1 MKKIVVTLWPNL
13 SQQVVTDGLNGKFT
27 MMVSLSEVEPTEE
40 AYLTNRLSP
49 DSLKREPNIFEILT
63 KKAKG
68 HPNGLWNLAVCYD
81 CGIGTKQ
88 MPDLANAYYLMAWT
102 QAQFDEGKISIDTK
116 EKGLNLEKGLNFL
129 LFTPDYKAYYDAALK
144 GCPIAAYQAG
154 LCLLNGIGV
163 KEDDLLA
170 VAFFTLA
177 TSAGVADAAYA
188 LGNCLEHGYG
198 LPMDKKKAASF
209 YQKAADGGSAGGK
222 CNLGILLYNEGQV
235 EKGLQLIKEASD
247 LGFLEASKILQSLNE
262 EDSHNPTSSQAL
274 HLFEES
280 MVDNSFFPFFSQE
293 QIYCFM
299 THKDESQKPVTM
311 SKAINYINEG
321 RLFDLQCNDAG
332 THFAVKIHGSNN
344 NIYDSEIWFSSN
356 KSTITKYQ
364 CTCPSYLRWHS
375 PCKHIVALLA
385 ALSKNHQIACARN
398 DKRAHEESKVTKSA
412 LKQKSTSEK
421 SPKSNSKQPKNS
433 ETNNETRACKNI
445 SSKEP
450 IVQNEKLCVIF
461 STDPATK
468 AILQTVSYHKIE
480 SSDLGFINKRLK
492 PKELKQIPDVFEKL
506 NENHLGHSGALWN
519 LALCYDYGIGT
530 DSSLTS
536 ARDFY
541 MESYVQNEI
550 DAGEFKQNLTNCKL
564 NEPFK
569 ASLKLKAF
577 SEAAKLGC
585 SAAHY
590 WSGICYSNGY
600 GIVKNQKRAN
610 EHFLK
615 ASDLGCGEA
624 SALLAENYKKGIGV
638 EKRQQLELRFGYL
651 AYQQGCT
658 DAHVK
663 NYSNVVYCTH
673 CGTLYK
679 MEQKECPLCHE
690 GNNAAGL
697 PSEIMVTQ
705 FEPIKNELY
714 LHQKQVLGNELNKLQ
729 NKMYRADNIA
739 YITDNIEDNL
749 IKIILIPP
757 IVLWAI
763 EFIYFLFAINFP
775 HLPDPSIVAYIFLS
789 ISIVYVLCILC
800 IRFPLSMW
808 LNSKITD
815 YENSINE
822 IKCKLDNLEQLK

>member
-49 DSLKREPNIFEILT
+49 DSLKKEPNIFEILT

-88 MPDLANAYYLMAWT
+88 MPDLANAHYLMAWT
-102 QAQFDEGKISIDTK
+102 QAQFDEGKLSIETE
-116 EKGLNLEKGLNFL
+116 EKALNLLP
-129 LFTPDYKAYYDAALK
+129 FTPDYEAYYDAALK

-170 VAFFTLA
+170 VAFFTSA

-247 LGFLEASKILQSLNE
+247 LGFSEASKILQSLNE
-262 EDSHNPTSSQAL
+262 EDSRNPTSSQAL

-385 ALSKNHQIACARN
+385 ALSKNHQIACAKN
-398 DKRAHEESKVTKSA
+398 DKRAHEESKVTKNA

-433 ETNNETRACKNI
+433 ETSNETCTCKNI

-450 IVQNEKLCVIF
+450 IAQNEKLCVIF
-461 STDPATK
+461 STAPKTK
-468 AILQTVSYHKIE
+468 AILQTVSYREIE
-480 SSDLGFINKRLK
+480 SSDLEFINKRLT
-492 PKELKQIPDVFEKL
+492 PEELKQIPNVFEKL
-506 NENHLGHSGALWN
+506 NENNLGHSGALWN

-550 DAGEFKQNLTNCKL
+550 DAGKCEQKLTHSKL
-564 NEPFK
+564 DEPFE
-569 ASLKLKAF
+569 APLKLKAF
-577 SEAAKLGC
+577 SDAAKLGYM
-585 SAAHY
+585 AANY
-590 WSGICYSNGY
+590 WSGICYSKGY

-610 EHFLK
+610 DYFLK
-615 ASDLGCGEA
+615 ASALGCGEA
-624 SALLAENYKKGIGV
+624 SALLAKNYEKGIGV
-638 EKRQQLELRFGYL
+638 EKCQQSELRFGYL

-658 DAHVK
+658 NAKIK
-663 NYSNVVYCTH
+663 NYSTVVYCTH

-690 GNNAAGL
+690 GNNAAGI
-697 PSEIMVTQ
+697 PSEIKSAQLLPT
-705 FEPIKNELY
+705 KNELY
-714 LHQKQVLGNELNKLQ
+714 SNQKQELNNELNEMQ
-729 NKMYRADNIA
+729 SKMERAD
-739 YITDNIEDNL
+739 YIENKIENKL
-749 IKIILIPP
+749 TMTMLILIPP

-800 IRFPLSMW
+800 IRFLLPMRLK
-808 LNSKITD
+808 SKITD
-815 YENSINE
+815 YEYLINE

>member
-88 MPDLANAYYLMAWT
+88 IPDMANAHYLMAWT
-102 QAQFDEGKISIDTK
+102 QAQFDEGKVSIEIK
-116 EKGLNLEKGLNFL
+116 EKVLNLLP
-129 LFTPDYKAYYDAALK
+129 FTPSYEAYYDAALK

-163 KEDDLLA
+163 KEDDLMA
-170 VAFFTLA
+170 VAFFTSA

-262 EDSHNPTSSQAL
+262 ADSRNPTSSQAL

-280 MVDNSFFPFFSQE
+280 MVNNSFFPFFSQE

-299 THKDESQKPVTM
+299 THKDESQKLVTM

-344 NIYDSEIWFSSN
+344 NIYDSEIWLSSN

-375 PCKHIVALLA
+375 PCKHIIALLA

-398 DKRAHEESKVTKSA
+398 DKRAHEESKVTKNA

-421 SPKSNSKQPKNS
+421 SHNSNSKQPKNS

-480 SSDLGFINKRLK
+480 SSDLEFINKRLK

-550 DAGEFKQNLTNCKL
+550 DAGKFKQNLTNCKL

-585 SAAHY
+585 SAAQY

-615 ASDLGCGEA
+615 ASVLGCAEA

-658 DAHVK
+658 DAK
-663 NYSNVVYCTH
+663 IKIYSTVVYCTH

-690 GNNAAGL
+690 DNYAAGI

-705 FEPIKNELY
+705 FEPIKNEIY
-714 LHQKQVLGNELNKLQ
+714 LNQKQVLGNELNKLQ
-729 NKMYRADNIA
+729 NKMNRADNIED
-739 YITDNIEDNL
+739 ITDNIYFNL
-749 IKIILIPP
+749 TKIILFPP
-757 IVLWAI
+757 IVLVAI
-763 EFIYFLFAINFP
+763 YFIYLSFLLYFP
-775 HLPDPSIVAYIFLS
+775 HLPNPSFVGYIILL
-789 ISIVYVLCILC
+789 IIIVYVLCVLC
-800 IRFPLSMW
+800 IRFPLSKW
-808 LNSKITD
+808 LDSKITD

>member
-49 DSLKREPNIFEILT
+49 DSLKKEPNIFEILT

-88 MPDLANAYYLMAWT
+88 IPDMANAHYLMAWT
-102 QAQFDEGKISIDTK
+102 QAQFDEGKFSIETE
-116 EKGLNLEKGLNFL
+116 EKALNLLP
-129 LFTPDYKAYYDAALK
+129 FTPDYEAYYDAALK

-170 VAFFTLA
+170 VAFFTSA

-247 LGFLEASKILQSLNE
+247 LGFSEASKILQSLNE
-262 EDSHNPTSSQAL
+262 EDSRNPTSSQAL

-356 KSTITKYQ
+356 KSAITKYR

-375 PCKHIVALLA
+375 PCKHIIALLA
-385 ALSKNHQIACARN
+385 ALSKNHQIACAKN
-398 DKRAHEESKVTKSA
+398 DKRAHEESKVTKNA

-421 SPKSNSKQPKNS
+421 SPKSNSKQPKDS

-445 SSKEP
+445 SSKES
-450 IVQNEKLCVIF
+450 IAQNEKLCVIF
-461 STDPATK
+461 STAPKNK
-468 AILQTVSYHKIE
+468 AILQTVSYREIE
-480 SSDLGFINKRLK
+480 SSDLEFINKRLT
-492 PKELKQIPDVFEKL
+492 PEELKQIPNVFEKL
-506 NENHLGHSGALWN
+506 NENNLGHSGALWN

-530 DSSLTS
+530 DPSLTS

-550 DAGEFKQNLTNCKL
+550 DAGKCEQKLTHSKL
-564 NEPFK
+564 DEPFE
-569 ASLKLKAF
+569 APLKLKAF
-577 SEAAKLGC
+577 SGAAKLGYM
-585 SAAHY
+585 AANY
-590 WSGICYSNGY
+590 WSGICYSKGY

-610 EHFLK
+610 DYFLK
-615 ASDLGCGEA
+615 ASALGCGKA
-624 SALLAENYKKGIGV
+624 SALLAKNYEKGIGV
-638 EKRQQLELRFGYL
+638 EKCQQSELRFGYL

-658 DAHVK
+658 NAKIK
-663 NYSNVVYCTH
+663 NYSTVVYCTH

-690 GNNAAGL
+690 GNNAAGI
-697 PSEIMVTQ
+697 PSEIKSAQLLPT
-705 FEPIKNELY
+705 KNELY
-714 LHQKQVLGNELNKLQ
+714 SNQKQELNNELNELQ
-729 NKMYRADNIA
+729 SKMERADS
-739 YITDNIEDNL
+739 IEN
-749 IKIILIPP
+749 KIENKLTMTMLILIPP

-800 IRFPLSMW
+800 IRFLLPMRLK
-808 LNSKITD
+808 SKITD
-815 YENSINE
+815 YEYLINE

>member
-1 MKKIVVTLWPNL
+1 
-13 SQQVVTDGLNGKFT
+13 
-27 MMVSLSEVEPTEE
+27 
-40 AYLTNRLSP
+40 
-49 DSLKREPNIFEILT
+49 
-63 KKAKG
+63 
-68 HPNGLWNLAVCYD
+68 
-81 CGIGTKQ
+81 
-88 MPDLANAYYLMAWT
+88 
-102 QAQFDEGKISIDTK
+102 
-116 EKGLNLEKGLNFL
+116 
-129 LFTPDYKAYYDAALK
+129 
-144 GCPIAAYQAG
+144 
-154 LCLLNGIGV
+154 
-163 KEDDLLA
+163 
-170 VAFFTLA
+170 
-177 TSAGVADAAYA
+177 
-188 LGNCLEHGYG
+188 
-198 LPMDKKKAASF
+198 
-209 YQKAADGGSAGGK
+209 
-222 CNLGILLYNEGQV
+222 
-235 EKGLQLIKEASD
+235 
-247 LGFLEASKILQSLNE
+247 
-262 EDSHNPTSSQAL
+262 
-274 HLFEES
+274 
-280 MVDNSFFPFFSQE
+280 
-293 QIYCFM
+293 M

-385 ALSKNHQIACARN
+385 ALSKNHQIACAKN

-450 IVQNEKLCVIF
+450 IVQNKKLCVIF

-480 SSDLGFINKRLK
+480 SSDLEFINKRLK

-541 MESYVQNEI
+541 MEAYVQNTI

-585 SAAHY
+585 SAAQY

-615 ASDLGCGEA
+615 ASVLGCGEA

-679 MEQKECPLCHE
+679 MVQKECPLCHE
-690 GNNAAGL
+690 GNNAVGI

-729 NKMYRADNIA
+729 NKMYKVDNIA
-739 YITDNIEDNL
+739 YITNNIEDNL

-757 IVLWAI
+757 IVLLVI
-763 EFIYFLFAINFP
+763 FFIYLTFFLIFP
-775 HLPDPSIVAYIFLS
+775 HLPNPSFVVFIILLIIF
-789 ISIVYVLCILC
+789 VYVLCVLC

-808 LNSKITD
+808 LNSKIND

>member
-27 MMVSLSEVEPTEE
+27 MMVSLSEVGPTEE

-49 DSLKREPNIFEILT
+49 DSLKKEPNIFEILT

-81 CGIGTKQ
+81 CGIETKQ
-88 MPDLANAYYLMAWT
+88 IPDMANAHYLMAWT
-102 QAQFDEGKISIDTK
+102 QAQFDEGKLSIETE
-116 EKGLNLEKGLNFL
+116 EKALNLLP
-129 LFTPDYKAYYDAALK
+129 FTPDYEAYYDAALK

-170 VAFFTLA
+170 VAFFTSA

-235 EKGLQLIKEASD
+235 KKGLQLIKEASD

-356 KSTITKYQ
+356 KSAITKYR

-398 DKRAHEESKVTKSA
+398 DKRAHEESKVTKNT

-433 ETNNETRACKNI
+433 ETSNETCTCKNI

-450 IVQNEKLCVIF
+450 IAQNEKLCVIF
-461 STDPATK
+461 STAPKTK
-468 AILQTVSYHKIE
+468 AILQTVSYREIE
-480 SSDLGFINKRLK
+480 SSDLEFINKRLT
-492 PKELKQIPDVFEKL
+492 PEELKQIPNVFEKL
-506 NENHLGHSGALWN
+506 NENNLGHSGALWN

-530 DSSLTS
+530 DPSLTS

-541 MESYVQNEI
+541 MEAYVQNEI
-550 DAGEFKQNLTNCKL
+550 DAGKCEQKLTHSKL
-564 NEPFK
+564 DEPFE
-569 ASLKLKAF
+569 APLKLKAF
-577 SEAAKLGC
+577 SDAAKLGYM
-585 SAAHY
+585 AANY
-590 WSGICYSNGY
+590 WSGICYSKGY

-610 EHFLK
+610 DYFLK
-615 ASDLGCGEA
+615 ASVLGCGKA
-624 SALLAENYKKGIGV
+624 SALLAKNYEKGIGV
-638 EKRQQLELRFGYL
+638 EKCQQSELRFVYL

-658 DAHVK
+658 DAKIK
-663 NYSNVVYCTH
+663 NYSTVVYCTH

-690 GNNAAGL
+690 GNNAAGI
-697 PSEIMVTQ
+697 PSEIKSAQLLPT
-705 FEPIKNELY
+705 KNELY
-714 LHQKQVLGNELNKLQ
+714 SNQKQELNNELNELQ
-729 NKMYRADNIA
+729 SKMERADNIE
-739 YITDNIEDNL
+739 NKIENKL
-749 IKIILIPP
+749 TMTMLTLIPP

-763 EFIYFLFAINFP
+763 EFIYSLFAINFP
-775 HLPDPSIVAYIFLS
+775 HLPDPSLVAYIFLS
-789 ISIVYVLCILC
+789 ITIVYVLCILC
-800 IRFPLSMW
+800 IRFLLPMW
-808 LNSKITD
+808 LDSKISL
-815 YENSINE
+815 YEYLINE
-822 IKCKLDNLEQLK
+822 IKCKLENLEQLK

>member
-49 DSLKREPNIFEILT
+49 DSLKKEPNIFEILT

-88 MPDLANAYYLMAWT
+88 IPDMANAHYLMAWT
-102 QAQFDEGKISIDTK
+102 QAQFDEGKISIETG
-116 EKGLNLEKGLNFL
+116 EKALNLLP
-129 LFTPDYKAYYDAALK
+129 FTPSYEAYYDAALK

-170 VAFFTLA
+170 VAFFTSA

-247 LGFLEASKILQSLNE
+247 LGFSEASKILQSLNE
-262 EDSHNPTSSQAL
+262 EDSRNPTSSQTL

-398 DKRAHEESKVTKSA
+398 DKRAHEESKVTKNA
-412 LKQKSTSEK
+412 LKQKGTSEK
-421 SPKSNSKQPKNS
+421 SPKSNSKQPKDS
-433 ETNNETRACKNI
+433 ETNNETRTCKNI
-445 SSKEP
+445 SSKES
-450 IVQNEKLCVIF
+450 IAQNEKLCVIF
-461 STDPATK
+461 STAPKTK
-468 AILQTVSYHKIE
+468 AILQTVSYREIE
-480 SSDLGFINKRLK
+480 SSDLEFINKRLT
-492 PKELKQIPDVFEKL
+492 PEELKQIPNVFEKI
-506 NENHLGHSGALWN
+506 NENNLGHSGALWN

-530 DSSLTS
+530 NPSLTS

-550 DAGEFKQNLTNCKL
+550 DAGKYEQKLTHSKL
-564 NEPFK
+564 DEPFE
-569 ASLKLKAF
+569 APLKLKAF
-577 SEAAKLGC
+577 SDAAKLGYM
-585 SAAHY
+585 AANY
-590 WSGICYSNGY
+590 WSGICYSKGY

-610 EHFLK
+610 DYFLK
-615 ASDLGCGEA
+615 ASALGCGKA
-624 SALLAENYKKGIGV
+624 SALLAKNYEKGIGV
-638 EKRQQLELRFGYL
+638 EKCQQSELRFGYL

-658 DAHVK
+658 DAKIK
-663 NYSNVVYCTH
+663 NYSTVVYCTH

-690 GNNAAGL
+690 GNNAAGI
-697 PSEIMVTQ
+697 PSEIKTAQ
-705 FEPIKNELY
+705 LLPTKNELY
-714 LHQKQVLGNELNKLQ
+714 SNQEQELNNELNELQSKMERANKIENKIENKLT
-729 NKMYRADNIA
+729 M
-739 YITDNIEDNL
+739 TML
-749 IKIILIPP
+749 ILIPP

-763 EFIYFLFAINFP
+763 EFIYTLFAINFP

-800 IRFPLSMW
+800 IRFLLPMW
-808 LNSKITD
+808 LDSKISL
-815 YENSINE
+815 YEYSINE
-822 IKCKLDNLEQLK
+822 IKCKLENLEQLK

>member
-49 DSLKREPNIFEILT
+49 DSLKKEPNIFEILT

-102 QAQFDEGKISIDTK
+102 QAQLDEGKISIDTK
-116 EKGLNLEKGLNFL
+116 DKGLNLEKGLNFL
-129 LFTPDYKAYYDAALK
+129 LFTPDYKAYYDAAMK

-170 VAFFTLA
+170 VAFFTSA

-198 LPMDKKKAASF
+198 ITMDMKKAASL
-209 YQKAADGGSAGGK
+209 YQIAANGGSAGGK

-356 KSTITKYQ
+356 KSAITKYR

-412 LKQKSTSEK
+412 LKQKSTFEK

-450 IVQNEKLCVIF
+450 IVQNERLCVIF

-468 AILQTVSYHKIE
+468 AVLQSVSYHKIE
-480 SSDLGFINKRLK
+480 SSDLEFINKRLK

-519 LALCYDYGIGT
+519 LALCYDNGIGT
-530 DSSLTS
+530 NPSLTL

-564 NEPFK
+564 NEPCK

-585 SAAHY
+585 SAAQY

-690 GNNAAGL
+690 GNNATGI

-729 NKMYRADNIA
+729 NKMYRANNIA

-757 IVLWAI
+757 IVLLVI
-763 EFIYFLFAINFP
+763 FLFTSRF
-775 HLPDPSIVAYIFLS
+775 FLFS
-789 ISIVYVLCILC
+789 PISLIP
-800 IRFPLSMW
+800 PLLFS
-808 LNSKITD
+808 SS
-815 YENSINE
+815 Y
-822 IKCKLDNLEQLK
+822 

>member
-102 QAQFDEGKISIDTK
+102 QAQFDEGKLSIETE
-116 EKGLNLEKGLNFL
+116 EKALNLLP
-129 LFTPDYKAYYDAALK
+129 FTPSYEAYYDAALK

-163 KEDDLLA
+163 KEDDLMA
-170 VAFFTLA
+170 VAFFTSA

-247 LGFLEASKILQSLNE
+247 LGFSEASKILQSLNE
-262 EDSHNPTSSQAL
+262 EDSRNPTSSQAL

-398 DKRAHEESKVTKSA
+398 NKQAHEESKVTKNA

-421 SPKSNSKQPKNS
+421 SPKSNSKQPKDS
-433 ETNNETRACKNI
+433 ETNNETRTCKNI
-445 SSKEP
+445 SSKES
-450 IVQNEKLCVIF
+450 IAQNEKLCVIF
-461 STDPATK
+461 STAPKTK
-468 AILQTVSYHKIE
+468 AILQTVSYREIE
-480 SSDLGFINKRLK
+480 SSDLEFINKRLT
-492 PKELKQIPDVFEKL
+492 PEELKQIPNVFEKL
-506 NENHLGHSGALWN
+506 NENNLGHSGALWN

-530 DSSLTS
+530 DPSLTS

-550 DAGEFKQNLTNCKL
+550 DAGKCEQKLTHSKL
-564 NEPFK
+564 DEPFE
-569 ASLKLKAF
+569 APLKLKAF
-577 SEAAKLGC
+577 SDAAKLGYM
-585 SAAHY
+585 AANY
-590 WSGICYSNGY
+590 WSGICYSKGY

-610 EHFLK
+610 DYFLK
-615 ASDLGCGEA
+615 ASALGCGKA
-624 SALLAENYKKGIGV
+624 SALLAKNYEKGIGV
-638 EKRQQLELRFGYL
+638 EKCQQSELRFGYL

-658 DAHVK
+658 NAKIK
-663 NYSNVVYCTH
+663 NYSTVVYCTH

-690 GNNAAGL
+690 GNNAAGI
-697 PSEIMVTQ
+697 PSEIKSAQLLPT
-705 FEPIKNELY
+705 KNELY
-714 LHQKQVLGNELNKLQ
+714 SNQKQELNNELNELQ
-729 NKMYRADNIA
+729 SKMERADS
-739 YITDNIEDNL
+739 IEN
-749 IKIILIPP
+749 KIENKLTMTMLILIPP

-763 EFIYFLFAINFP
+763 YFIYLLFAINFS
-775 HLPDPSIVAYIFLS
+775 HLPDSSFVAYIFLS

-800 IRFPLSMW
+800 IRFLLPMW
-808 LNSKITD
+808 LKSKITD
-815 YENSINE
+815 YEYLINE

>member
-49 DSLKREPNIFEILT
+49 DSLKKEPNIFEILT

-88 MPDLANAYYLMAWT
+88 IPDMANAYYLMAWT
-102 QAQFDEGKISIDTK
+102 QAQFDEGKLSIETE
-116 EKGLNLEKGLNFL
+116 EKALNLLP
-129 LFTPDYKAYYDAALK
+129 FTPSYEAYYDAALK
-144 GCPIAAYQAG
+144 DCPIAAYQAG

-170 VAFFTLA
+170 VAFFTSA

-247 LGFLEASKILQSLNE
+247 LGFSEASKILQSLNE
-262 EDSHNPTSSQAL
+262 EDSRNPTSSQTL

-364 CTCPSYLRWHS
+364 CTCPSYLHWHS

-398 DKRAHEESKVTKSA
+398 DKRAHEESKVTKNA
-412 LKQKSTSEK
+412 LKQKGTSEK
-421 SPKSNSKQPKNS
+421 SPKSNSKQPKDS
-433 ETNNETRACKNI
+433 ETNNETRTCKNI
-445 SSKEP
+445 SSKES
-450 IVQNEKLCVIF
+450 ITQNEKLCIIF
-461 STDPATK
+461 STAPKTK
-468 AILQTVSYHKIE
+468 AILQTVSYREIE
-480 SSDLGFINKRLK
+480 SSDLEFINKRLT
-492 PKELKQIPDVFEKL
+492 PEELKQIPNVFEKL
-506 NENHLGHSGALWN
+506 NENNLGHSGALWN

-530 DSSLTS
+530 NPSLTS

-550 DAGEFKQNLTNCKL
+550 DAGKYEQKLTHSKL
-564 NEPFK
+564 DEPFE
-569 ASLKLKAF
+569 APLKLKAF
-577 SEAAKLGC
+577 SDAAKLGYM
-585 SAAHY
+585 AANY
-590 WSGICYSNGY
+590 WSGICYSKGY

-610 EHFLK
+610 DYFLK
-615 ASDLGCGEA
+615 ASALGCGKA
-624 SALLAENYKKGIGV
+624 SALLAKNYEKGIGV
-638 EKRQQLELRFGYL
+638 EKCQQSELRFGYL

-658 DAHVK
+658 DAKIK
-663 NYSNVVYCTH
+663 NYSTVVYCTH

-690 GNNAAGL
+690 GNNVAGI
-697 PSEIMVTQ
+697 PSEIKSAQLLPT
-705 FEPIKNELY
+705 KNELY
-714 LHQKQVLGNELNKLQ
+714 SNQKQELNNELNELQ
-729 NKMYRADNIA
+729 SKMERADYFRYVTANR
-739 YITDNIEDNL
+739 
-749 IKIILIPP
+749 
-757 IVLWAI
+757 IVLMCVI
-763 EFIYFLFAINFP
+763 LTIVFFVIGIVYNFLAINFSLSEIP
-775 HLPDPSIVAYIFLS
+775 AFVMYLLSSILSLIVFCIKLPLYK
-789 ISIVYVLCILC
+789 
-800 IRFPLSMW
+800 W
-808 LNSKITD
+808 LKSKITD
-815 YENSINE
+815 YEYSINE
-822 IKCKLDNLEQLK
+822 IKCKLENLEQLK